1 MAEADPAAGDLNVPR
16 EVDTDTSAEQQS
28 KVRPT
33 PIPTDRGWWD
43 ETAAA
48 IQLPPLPVPPGS
60 PPQSLPPAASGP
72 QPILPALSGG
82 RTPADAGTNPPR
94 PIPTLDP
101 RPLTAADLEEEG
113 RPPLLA
119 WLRSR
124 GLSALGVRP
133 TSAWLSVGIVAVG
146 IAFVCGLLLGHGK
159 APATAAGVST
169 PSVPL
174 TPRTPAAPVARMPA
188 ALAASAANSGN
199 APNPTDT
206 TTSTA
211 ADTSVSAAPST
222 SVTAAPADGARSTAP
237 KPALEPFNA
246 KAARTNLSVAVARA
260 QRCRDQTAPAGSVS
274 AVVTFVASGRVADVT
289 VITPAYA
296 GTHTGKCIVSKLKT
310 AQVPPFAGEPE
321 TMKKTFTLR

>member
-1 MAEADPAAGDLNVPR
+1 MAEADPAGGNHDAPR
-16 EVDTDTSAEQQS
+16 EVDTETSAEQQS

-60 PPQSLPPAASGP
+60 PAQSLPPAASGP
-72 QPILPALSGG
+72 QPTLPVLSGG
-82 RTPADAGTNPPR
+82 RTPADAATNPPR

-101 RPLTAADLEEEG
+101 RPITAADLEDEG
-113 RPPLLA
+113 RAPFLA
-119 WLRSR
+119 SLRAQ
-124 GLSALGVRP
+124 GLIALSVRP
-133 TSAWLSVGIVAVG
+133 TSAWVSLGMIAVG
-146 IAFVCGLLLGHGK
+146 VAFVCGLLLGRGK
-159 APATAAGVST
+159 APA
-169 PSVPL
+169 
-174 TPRTPAAPVARMPA
+174 PAAPVSARAVP
-188 ALAASAANSGN
+188 LAPKS
-199 APNPTDT
+199 PL
-206 TTSTA
+206 
-211 ADTSVSAAPST
+211 SAAPAMPVAPPAN
-222 SVTAAPADGARSTAP
+222 VTNSASSSGTTAPAPSASATPPSTEAGVPADATKATAP
-237 KPALEPFNA
+237 KSALEPFNA

-296 GTHTGKCIVSKLKT
+296 GTHTGKCIISKLKT